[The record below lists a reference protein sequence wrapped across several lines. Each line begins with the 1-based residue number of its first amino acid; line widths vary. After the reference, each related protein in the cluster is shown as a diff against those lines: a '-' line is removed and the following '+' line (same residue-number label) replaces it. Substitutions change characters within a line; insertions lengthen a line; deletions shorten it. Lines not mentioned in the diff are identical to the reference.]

1 MEKIITS
8 KVWTQ
13 VTRLLDKRGNKTA
26 EIAYVSKGTPLSFED
41 GDVLICDA
49 SDHAIKTGETDA
61 ATPKRFLNDG
71 AELYSCQ
78 NLHAKILISGDS
90 VVIGSANLSTS
101 SENYLLE
108 ASLITTRSQIRSQA
122 SAFIHNLIKVS
133 ARIDDDF
140 IRHITSLPVKRGF
153 RPLSA
158 RRGAKAEV
166 EEIGSRYWVVNTHP
180 LISYPE
186 HEEEYVEKGEE
197 EAREALKNPDAE
209 VSWIRS
215 TGKGRFRRLAKP
227 GDTIIEIT
235 KYKRKA
241 VVSAPRPILV
251 RQQHRKWTR
260 FYLGEPNRHIS
271 WTLFEDNLKKIGLIK
286 IKKTSTRELNQRD
299 IMLMDSIW

>member
-1 MEKIITS
+1 MEKIITN

-13 VTRLLDKRGNKTA
+13 IIRLLDKRENKFA
-26 EIAYVSKGTPLSFED
+26 AIAYVSKGSPLSFGD
-41 GDVLICDA
+41 GDVLVCDA
-49 SDHAIKTGETDA
+49 SDHAIKTGETA
-61 ATPKRFLNDG
+61 AVTLKRFLNNG
-71 AELYSCQ
+71 AELYSYQ

-108 ASLITTRSQIRSQA
+108 VSLITTRSQIRSQV

-140 IRHITSLPVKRGF
+140 IRHIISLPVKRGF
-153 RPLSA
+153 RPFNA
-158 RRGAKAEV
+158 RKSAKAEV
-166 EEIGSRYWVVNTHP
+166 GEIGNRYWVVNTHP
-180 LISYPE
+180 LKSYPDY
-186 HEEEYVEKGEE
+186 EEEYVEKGEE
-197 EAREALKNPDAE
+197 ESREALKNPDAE

-251 RQQHRKWTR
+251 RQQYRKWTR
-260 FYLGEPNRHIS
+260 FYLGESNRNIS
-271 WTLFEDNLKKIGLIK
+271 WTLFEDKLRKIGLIK